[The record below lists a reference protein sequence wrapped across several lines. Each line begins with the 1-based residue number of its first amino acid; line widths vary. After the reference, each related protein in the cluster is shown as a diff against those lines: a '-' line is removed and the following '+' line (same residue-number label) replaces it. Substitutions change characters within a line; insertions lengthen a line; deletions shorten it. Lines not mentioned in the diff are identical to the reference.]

1 MIRGNHYHKRKIETF
16 CVIEGKALI
25 RLRNRL
31 TNEIKEFHLSG
42 DKPQIIDMPI
52 NWTHNIQNTGQ
63 SEMKLLVWANEIFNP
78 KDPDTYAE
86 NV

>member
-1 MIRGNHYHKRKIETF
+1 MIRGDHYHKRKIETF

-31 TNEIKEFHLSG
+31 TNEIKEFRLSG
-42 DKPQIIDMPI
+42 EKPQIIDMPI
-52 NWTHNIQNTGQ
+52 NWTHNIQNIGQ
-63 SEMKLLVWANEIFNP
+63 SDLKLLVWANEIFNP
-78 KDPDTYAE
+78 RDPDTYAE

>member
-16 CVIEGKALI
+16 CVIEGNAVI

-52 NWTHNIQNTGQ
+52 NWTHNIQNNGQ

>member
-25 RLRNRL
+25 RLRNRS

-42 DKPQIIDMPI
+42 NKPQIIEMPI
-52 NWTHNIQNTGQ
+52 NWTHSIQNIGQ
-63 SEMKLLVWANEIFNP
+63 SELKFLVWTNEIFNLQ
-78 KDPDTYAE
+78 DPDTYAE